1 MATHYHIDKAAKTGL
16 QAGRRMLDNILAH
29 ARWETCPSGVCG
41 HQDRLGSILEDAGFI
56 DPVYRAGYYCT
67 EASVKF
73 AGFRGCSPAQKR
85 RAIAAIEAARSLDWE
100 ALKELGYDP
109 MLRRI

>member
-1 MATHYHIDKAAKTGL
+1 MATHYHIDKNAATGL
-16 QAGRRMLDNILAH
+16 KAGRRMLSSILAH
-29 ARWETCPSGVCG
+29 ALWESYPSGVCG
-41 HQDRLGSILEDAGFI
+41 HQDRLASILEDAGFMN
-56 DPVYRAGYYCT
+56 PVYLAGYSGS

-73 AGFRGCSPAQKR
+73 AGFSGCSPAQKR

-100 ALKELGYDP
+100 ALNQLGYDP